1 MYDAL
6 QSRPMHH
13 APDNIGE
20 AHRQIWALHQA
31 PVDNVAVQLHLSPG
45 YVDVVHKILKL
56 NTVCMYLLL
65 MY

>member
-1 MYDAL
+1 
-6 QSRPMHH
+6 MHH